1 MEMRASQV
9 IKGALGGGAKRKK
22 KRERERDWG
31 GETERWREER
41 HLQIHTAGEV
51 WRQECHSCSVT
62 ALNGAD
68 WTSSGAKVSFT
79 LETFCS
85 LRRRFSS

>member
-22 KRERERDWG
+22 KKKERDWG
-31 GETERWREER
+31 GETERRREER

-51 WRQECHSCSVT
+51 WRLECHSCLVT
-62 ALNGAD
+62 AVNGAD
-68 WTSSGAKVSFT
+68 WTSSGAKVSLT
-79 LETFCS
+79 LETFCR
-85 LRRRFSS
+85 LQILKPP